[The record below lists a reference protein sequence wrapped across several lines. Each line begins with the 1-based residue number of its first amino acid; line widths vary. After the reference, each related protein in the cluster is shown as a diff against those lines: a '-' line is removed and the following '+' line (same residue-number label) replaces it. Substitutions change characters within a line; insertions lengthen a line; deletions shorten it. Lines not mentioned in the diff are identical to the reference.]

1 MFLLAHCAPTTPAT
15 TTTPAATTPAATTP
29 AATTAA
35 ATAAAAAIRVLC
47 SAGLHGGHQPIIR
60 IRIIGIL
67 RRRLPAADGGAV
79 PGHFRYANDVQ

>member
-1 MFLLAHCAPTTPAT
+1 MFLLAHRAPTTPAT
-15 TTTPAATTPAATTP
+15 TTTAAATTP

-35 ATAAAAAIRVLC
+35 ATAAAIRVLC

>member
-1 MFLLAHCAPTTPAT
+1 MFLLAHRAPTTPAT
-15 TTTPAATTPAATTP
+15 TTTPAATTPAATT
-29 AATTAA
+29 AAA

>member
-1 MFLLAHCAPTTPAT
+1 MFLLAHRAPTTPAT
-15 TTTPAATTPAATTP
+15 TTTPAATTPAATT
-29 AATTAA
+29 AA
-35 ATAAAAAIRVLC
+35 ATAAAIRVLC